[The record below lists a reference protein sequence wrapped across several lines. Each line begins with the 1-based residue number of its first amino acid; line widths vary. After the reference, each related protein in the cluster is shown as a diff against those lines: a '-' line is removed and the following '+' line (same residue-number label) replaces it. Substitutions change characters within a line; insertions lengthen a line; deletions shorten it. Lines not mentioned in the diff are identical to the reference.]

1 MSDILT
7 SYSSCVYGDRNES
20 DHLGEFLTKLAR
32 FGIDQC
38 TDFVNLIVN
47 KQRSFQ
53 NLSTIDHQSKTYQD
67 QQTDL
72 NDLLSEIKI
81 LENEFYNIL
90 LILYSS
96 DDKNKQILFTK
107 LQSYLSNFVEINL
120 RFKSLENSTKE
131 IHSNMANDVKQ
142 SINAGELLIEKSN
155 QSLSKITCTSNKSSI
170 VLSSSFFS
178 NDDIDNNIDVGKNWK
193 FANIITRFQ
202 MSLIAS
208 SSENIICYD
217 NRNHF
222 LNLLRSDG
230 HYQQNLKW
238 KYEPIVDLHWC
249 SFMDRF
255 IAVCHDSIYS
265 IQDDRSKLFSK
276 DAIII
281 NKVLSLEKF
290 HSAQIACSENKILLY
305 TIFQQKSAIQIYD
318 RQLINEKTFHSSIYK
333 QLPINSNSFCCT
345 NTLIGLTQ
353 KDEILI
359 SYFPYI
365 TPKKVSLL
373 LFDMDTFGL
382 SYSIDLNNCSTIYTM
397 KCLKKYNIFFGLSD
411 EKILWIIKINNDET
425 IQLTKKTLY
434 TDQTEMCVIN
444 DRDLLLINVNTS
456 HAIQLVKYRN
466 IKQ

>member
-7 SYSSCVYGDRNES
+7 SYSSCVCGDRNES
-20 DHLGEFLTKLAR
+20 DNLAEFLAKLAR

-38 TDFVNLIVN
+38 TDFVHLIVN

-53 NLSTIDHQSKTYQD
+53 NLSIIDHQSKTYQD
-67 QQTDL
+67 QQIDL

-90 LILYSS
+90 SILYPS
-96 DDKNKQILFTK
+96 DDKNKQVLFSK

-131 IHSNMANDVKQ
+131 IHSNTANDVEQ
-142 SINAGELLIEKSN
+142 SINAGELLIKKSN
-155 QSLSKITCTSNKSSI
+155 QSLSTITCTSNKSSI
-170 VLSSSFFS
+170 ALSSSFFS
-178 NDDIDNNIDVGKNWK
+178 NDDIDKSIDVGKNWK
-193 FANIITRFQ
+193 FANIIHTRFQ
-202 MSLIAS
+202 ISLIAS
-208 SSENIICYD
+208 SSQSIICYD

-222 LNLLRSDG
+222 LNLLRTDG

-290 HSAQIACSENKILLY
+290 HSAQIACNENKILLY

-318 RQLINEKTFHSSIYK
+318 RQLIKEKTFHSSIYK
-333 QLPINSNSFCCT
+333 QLPV
-345 NTLIGLTQ
+345 
-353 KDEILI
+353 D
-359 SYFPYI
+359 
-365 TPKKVSLL
+365 
-373 LFDMDTFGL
+373 
-382 SYSIDLNNCSTIYTM
+382 
-397 KCLKKYNIFFGLSD
+397 
-411 EKILWIIKINNDET
+411 
-425 IQLTKKTLY
+425 
-434 TDQTEMCVIN
+434 
-444 DRDLLLINVNTS
+444 
-456 HAIQLVKYRN
+456 
-466 IKQ
+466 